1 VGYDFVRCKLICGSR
16 KHNLRQQPATNQP
29 DRQVTKTCPVPRA
42 KIFRFSLHPNQRLFP
57 CRPVSTRGADRAS
70 SRTRDGMRW
79 TRQRQARSVFAG
91 RLSVSKHGVQDVRRC
106 SVRQNRVVLAPVAG
120 VKLPVAHSIQP
131 DRLSHRAGSDGG
143 KRNSS
148 PGRAR
153 HKPSNHCAGN
163 AGVFRLYLYARVRIS
178 LHHAHGTAG
187 AACTRHSLHPL

>member
-1 VGYDFVRCKLICGSR
+1 M
-16 KHNLRQQPATNQP
+16 PATLFRSLARTIANP
-29 DRQVTKTCPVPRA
+29 DDLFHSCPGWHEP
-42 KIFRFSLHPNQRLFP
+42 
-57 CRPVSTRGADRAS
+57 
-70 SRTRDGMRW
+70 
-79 TRQRQARSVFAG
+79 
-91 RLSVSKHGVQDVRRC
+91 

-187 AACTRHSLHPL
+187 AACTRHSLHPLISRVDTGKPRTPCAAGTQTCVRLKEGNPRLTREPPAIRKSPEK